1 MRMDSSVKTV
11 RTHRVGSVT
20 TGATMVVFGVLFV
33 LRTMFNIVSYSHI
46 FSLWPLILIGLG
58 VELLLSNFGEKKIVY
73 DKGAIVILILMTIFA
88 IGLAVTD
95 VCIEASEVYFANYKM

>member
-1 MRMDSSVKTV
+1 MDSNVKKV

-33 LRTMFNIVSYSHI
+33 LHTIFDIVSYSHI

-58 VELLLSNFGEKKIVY
+58 VELIISNFGEKRIIY
-73 DKGAIVILILMTIFA
+73 DKGAIAILIIMTFFV
-88 IGLAVTD
+88 IGLAITD
-95 VCIEASEVYFANYKM
+95 VCLEASKLYYINHMM